1 MTQPITLHGHWR
13 GKRTAVEV
21 VVTRVT
27 LREVS
32 YMAVDC
38 SVSSTLPQWLFLQ
51 DFQPMTEGKRVW
63 VLKKSL

>member
-1 MTQPITLHGHWR
+1 MTQPITLHSHWR
-13 GKRTAVEV
+13 GKQTRVEV

-38 SVSSTLPQWLFLQ
+38 SISATLPQWLFLQ
-51 DFQPMTEGKRVW
+51 DFQPVTER
-63 VLKKSL
+63 KKKAR